1 MYVAEDSIR
10 HYPFGSFLS
19 HVLGFA
25 GIDNQGLLGLEAYY
39 DDDLKGEKGSVKF
52 YTDAKG
58 KKMPDEADDYT
69 PPKDGLDMKLTV
81 DSKVQTIME
90 RELDNAEAKYHPDG
104 MIAVAMNPK
113 NGEILG
119 MSSEY

>member
-1 MYVAEDSIR
+1 MAEDSIR
-10 HYPFGSFLS
+10 HYPYGSFLS

-39 DDDLKGEKGSVKF
+39 DDDLKGVKGSVKF

-69 PPKDGLDMKLTV
+69 LRKTDL
-81 DSKVQTIME
+81 I
-90 RELDNAEAKYHPDG
+90 
-104 MIAVAMNPK
+104 
-113 NGEILG
+113 
-119 MSSEY
+119 

>member
-58 KKMPDEADDYT
+58 KKCLMKRMT
-69 PPKDGLDMKLTV
+69 IRRLRMGL
-81 DSKVQTIME
+81 I
-90 RELDNAEAKYHPDG
+90 
-104 MIAVAMNPK
+104 
-113 NGEILG
+113 
-119 MSSEY
+119 

>member
-1 MYVAEDSIR
+1 MAEDSIR

-58 KKMPDEADDYT
+58 KKC
-69 PPKDGLDMKLTV
+69 LMK
-81 DSKVQTIME
+81 QTTIP
-90 RELDNAEAKYHPDG
+90 RQKTG
-104 MIAVAMNPK
+104 WT
-113 NGEILG
+113 
-119 MSSEY
+119 